1 MFHSFN
7 NSAIQV
13 SIQPNPAAFSEST
26 FGLIQNVSKTS
37 KVVTGKSVV
46 TTIYIFN
53 PTKLFVLFLQ
63 NQKYNFFK
71 NGTDFVDKHYITKYF
86 NRTQEIKDI

>member
-26 FGLIQNVSKTS
+26 FGLIQSP
-37 KVVTGKSVV
+37 KVFTGKSIV
-46 TTIYIFN
+46 TTIHIFN

-86 NRTQEIKDI
+86 NRAQEIKDI

>member
-26 FGLIQNVSKTS
+26 FGLIQSPKRLKCSPV
-37 KVVTGKSVV
+37 
-46 TTIYIFN
+46 
-53 PTKLFVLFLQ
+53 
-63 NQKYNFFK
+63 NQ
-71 NGTDFVDKHYITKYF
+71 
-86 NRTQEIKDI
+86 